1 MMVPLRALAYFLEE
15 PLISLW
21 RSRLINALSI
31 GTIAVSLFVLGAFLT
46 VASNLNE
53 VVDRWTRKV
62 RVTFF
67 LADALEPHIRDSL
80 VNRLQEDPAVE
91 SVELV
96 TREQALERFRTLF
109 RDLRTLPD
117 DLGENPFPASLE
129 VALRSA
135 RQSPDEVRRLVRE
148 FEKAPG
154 VQEVQYDL
162 LWIQRLSTAAR
173 LVRGVGALL
182 GGILVLAGVF
192 TISNVIRLTVYARQ
206 DELDIMRLVGATR
219 GYVKGP
225 FVVEGMLQG
234 GLGGLV
240 SVGLLW
246 LAFRV
251 LASDALAASD
261 LMGRAVVFLPRQ
273 LCVLIVAGGMLVG
286 IVGSLVSL
294 GRTRVSAASAAAP
307 CRAGAQRGAR
317 YPPNRLLK
325 LVGLALHEE
334 AKLLPPQ
341 LPHLLP
347 DALEVLRLEPVEV
360 HGHVFL
366 ELAKLLGESRRSE
379 VARHVGQVLH
389 LVGEGGLR
397 DDGPE
402 VAGRV
407 HHVPEAFG
415 RSGVAGERDGR
426 LLVLH
431 DETGGRHDVGDVHRP
446 EGEPVDGER
455 LLGGD
460 LDQLQH
466 RCEIVGKAREVGP
479 REVVEQVVPHG
490 SHHFGDGVDAER
502 ESRRAEVV
510 VDEERQRAGVVE
522 VRMGD
527 EDVLHLDLLLQGKR
541 ARHPA
546 GVERHRIVD
555 QERSHPVSGDV
566 PSIAAEDLKL
576 HRRPVA
582 PSSSFY
588 DVWRGGPRRR

>member
-15 PLISLW
+15 ALISLW

-46 VASNLNE
+46 VASNLNQ

-294 GRTRVSAASAAAP
+294 GRTRV
-307 CRAGAQRGAR
+307 
-317 YPPNRLLK
+317 
-325 LVGLALHEE
+325 
-334 AKLLPPQ
+334 
-341 LPHLLP
+341 
-347 DALEVLRLEPVEV
+347 
-360 HGHVFL
+360 
-366 ELAKLLGESRRSE
+366 
-379 VARHVGQVLH
+379 
-389 LVGEGGLR
+389 
-397 DDGPE
+397 
-402 VAGRV
+402 
-407 HHVPEAFG
+407 
-415 RSGVAGERDGR
+415 
-426 LLVLH
+426 
-431 DETGGRHDVGDVHRP
+431 
-446 EGEPVDGER
+446 
-455 LLGGD
+455 
-460 LDQLQH
+460 
-466 RCEIVGKAREVGP
+466 
-479 REVVEQVVPHG
+479 
-490 SHHFGDGVDAER
+490 
-502 ESRRAEVV
+502 
-510 VDEERQRAGVVE
+510 
-522 VRMGD
+522 
-527 EDVLHLDLLLQGKR
+527 
-541 ARHPA
+541 
-546 GVERHRIVD
+546 
-555 QERSHPVSGDV
+555 
-566 PSIAAEDLKL
+566 
-576 HRRPVA
+576 
-582 PSSSFY
+582 
-588 DVWRGGPRRR
+588 

>member
-1 MMVPLRALAYFLEE
+1 MVPLRALAYFLEE
-15 PLISLW
+15 ALISLW

-219 GYVKGP
+219 SYVKGP

-294 GRTRVSAASAAAP
+294 GRTRV
-307 CRAGAQRGAR
+307 
-317 YPPNRLLK
+317 
-325 LVGLALHEE
+325 
-334 AKLLPPQ
+334 
-341 LPHLLP
+341 
-347 DALEVLRLEPVEV
+347 
-360 HGHVFL
+360 
-366 ELAKLLGESRRSE
+366 
-379 VARHVGQVLH
+379 
-389 LVGEGGLR
+389 
-397 DDGPE
+397 
-402 VAGRV
+402 
-407 HHVPEAFG
+407 
-415 RSGVAGERDGR
+415 
-426 LLVLH
+426 
-431 DETGGRHDVGDVHRP
+431 
-446 EGEPVDGER
+446 
-455 LLGGD
+455 
-460 LDQLQH
+460 
-466 RCEIVGKAREVGP
+466 
-479 REVVEQVVPHG
+479 
-490 SHHFGDGVDAER
+490 
-502 ESRRAEVV
+502 
-510 VDEERQRAGVVE
+510 
-522 VRMGD
+522 
-527 EDVLHLDLLLQGKR
+527 
-541 ARHPA
+541 
-546 GVERHRIVD
+546 
-555 QERSHPVSGDV
+555 
-566 PSIAAEDLKL
+566 
-576 HRRPVA
+576 
-582 PSSSFY
+582 
-588 DVWRGGPRRR
+588 